1 MVSVHWTESRGP
13 VSLISASHGCLAY
26 RLVWV
31 EPPDTTPLRRREA
44 MKTPSSRRGG
54 LGEATEIKGHLS
66 GTPEVI
72 QHGGSCRNEFW

>member
-1 MVSVHWTESRGP
+1 
-13 VSLISASHGCLAY
+13 
-26 RLVWV
+26 
-31 EPPDTTPLRRREA
+31 